1 MALIPFTVVDANG
14 TVSFV
19 IGAGRGH
26 AAGDGRL
33 TGHGFPCP
41 LPRACAVA
49 P

>member
-1 MALIPFTVVDANG
+1 MDLMPFAVVDANG

-33 TGHGFPCP
+33 TGRTFPYP

-49 P
+49 S

>member
-1 MALIPFTVVDANG
+1 MALIPFTVVGTSG

-33 TGHGFPCP
+33 TDRTFPYP
-41 LPRACAVA
+41 RPRACAVA